1 MKYVISILLEDEIG
15 ALSRIVEL
23 FTSRGYNIDSICSGV
38 AEKEHTHRMTLV
50 TQGDEKKIKHI
61 IKLLKNIVNIFEV
74 TPLKPLDSISLE
86 LMLMKVRV
94 TMETRSQILQMIT
107 AFEGVIIEMNC
118 ETVSFRVV
126 GSDTRLDGIISVFRE
141 FDIIELARTG
151 EAAIHK

>member
-1 MKYVISILLEDEIG
+1 M
-15 ALSRIVEL
+15 
-23 FTSRGYNIDSICSGV
+23 
-38 AEKEHTHRMTLV
+38 
-50 TQGDEKKIKHI
+50 
-61 IKLLKNIVNIFEV
+61 LKNIVNIFEV

>member
-38 AEKEHTHRMTLV
+38 AENEHTHRMTLV
-50 TQGDEKKIKHI
+50 TQGDDRKIKHI
-61 IKLLKNIVNIFEV
+61 IKLLKNVVNIFEV

-86 LMLMKVRV
+86 LMLMKVNV
-94 TMETRSQILQMIT
+94 STETRSQILQMIT
-107 AFEGVIIEMNC
+107 AFEGTIIEMNC
-118 ETVSFRVV
+118 ETVSFQVV

-141 FDIIELARTG
+141 YDIIELARTG